1 VIVENP
7 ETDQPTPAIPLP
19 VLLAYSN
26 DICGSMPARPG
37 GTANGTVKV
46 NSPFGVTAHDEGKYP
61 SELAASIGCAGSV
74 NGLGGTGAPGM
85 PADVTLA
92 T

>member
-1 VIVENP
+1 
-7 ETDQPTPAIPLP
+7 
-19 VLLAYSN
+19 
-26 DICGSMPARPG
+26 MPARPG

-61 SELAASIGCAGSV
+61 SELAASIGCTGSV